1 MPVCPDRLEG
11 RWTVSTLVTTTGPG
25 DLAHLLHYGIIAA
38 GLAGVTALLLP
49 ALLERTHRVGPP
61 HDEHGRRVGELREQ
75 LSQGTL
81 TLPTTGHRNPP
92 PPVMD
97 SDSYA
102 PVLLP
107 VVLISSL
114 AAAGVHAAV
123 APMHLRESALVGAF
137 FVLCAV
143 AQLAWAAVA
152 WHRPS
157 PAVLWAGILGNLAVL
172 ALWLV
177 SRTVGIPGV
186 GDGPEPLGPWD
197 LTCALW
203 EVVIVV
209 GCLRMRRE
217 PDTGAT
223 EPGAPVHP
231 FVLFWLVLSVLAL
244 GMLSLSGA
252 AA

>member
-1 MPVCPDRLEG
+1 M
-11 RWTVSTLVTTTGPG
+11 STHVTTTGPA

-38 GLAGVTALLLP
+38 GLAGVAALLLP
-49 ALLERTHRVGPP
+49 ALLERVHHAGSP
-61 HDEHGRRVGELREQ
+61 HDEHARRVGELRDRP
-75 LSQGTL
+75 SQGTL
-81 TLPTTGHRNPP
+81 TIPATGHRRPP
-92 PPVMD
+92 PAVD
-97 SDSYA
+97 SDSYGA
-102 PVLLP
+102 VLLP

-123 APMHLRESALVGAF
+123 APMHLREGALVGSF
-137 FVLCAV
+137 FVACAG

-157 PAVLWAGILGNLAVL
+157 PAVLWSGILGNLAVL

-186 GDGPEPLGPWD
+186 GGGPEPLGPWD

-209 GCLRMRRE
+209 GCFRMLGE
-217 PDTGAT
+217 PDPDGP

-244 GMLSLSGA
+244 GMLSVSGA